1 MLPVIYWPL
10 HFGIWGSAVIWSS
23 ACMYECIGTRTV
35 NPHQRHVPHTLS
47 VFWWH
52 CNLTYRRG
60 GQEQSVPVDTRFFPV
75 GMTNQGRLFCKPSLL
90 PLRVAKITS
99 SSRIVQ
105 YWMPLLNIN
114 LFASARNEVKPVTK
128 VLFLR
133 WATAYSPCGIKKP
146 TF

>member
-1 MLPVIYWPL
+1 MLPVAYWPH
-10 HFGIWGSAVIWSS
+10 HFGIWGSAVIGSS
-23 ACMYECIGTRTV
+23 ACMYECIGTRAV
-35 NPHQRHVPHTLS
+35 NSHQRHVPDTHS

-60 GQEQSVPVDTRFFPV
+60 GQEHSVPADNWFFHV
-75 GMTNQGRLFCKPSLL
+75 GMTNRGRLFCKPSLL
-90 PLRVAKITS
+90 PLWVAKITS

-105 YWMPLLNIN
+105 HWMPLLNIN

-133 WATAYSPCGIKKP
+133 WAAAYSPCGIKKP
-146 TF
+146 TL